1 MSARVQALVLASVQ
15 KILGWPE
22 WRSLPGA
29 SGAGSWSEEQKR
41 AIVEP
46 RLRGARSSPMLP
58 GVRRFAPGK
67 SMAAGRSYAAP
78 ATGSQVVISVMNHGG
93 NGCGA
98 PDLAPAIEVE
108 FAGAPRVHL
117 WHRR

>member
-1 MSARVQALVLASVQ
+1 
-15 KILGWPE
+15 
-22 WRSLPGA
+22 
-29 SGAGSWSEEQKR
+29 
-41 AIVEP
+41 
-46 RLRGARSSPMLP
+46 
-58 GVRRFAPGK
+58 
-67 SMAAGRSYAAP
+67 MAAGRSYAAP
-78 ATGSQVVISVMNHGG
+78 AAGSQVVISVMDHGG